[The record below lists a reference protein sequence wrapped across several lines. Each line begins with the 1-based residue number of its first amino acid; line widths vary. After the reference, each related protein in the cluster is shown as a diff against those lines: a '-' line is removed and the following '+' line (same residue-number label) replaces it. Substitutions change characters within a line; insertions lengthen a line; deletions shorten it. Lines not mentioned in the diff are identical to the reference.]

1 MSPLELNLYNK
12 MIRLYRLTGIESN
25 ICFIFAVPII
35 ILQFLVFYDINNLQ
49 QQSIDR
55 IIVVEP
61 MQQQS
66 IVQIH
71 V

>member
-1 MSPLELNLYNK
+1 MSPLEVNLYNK
-12 MIRLYRLTGIESN
+12 MIRLYSLTGIESN
-25 ICFIFAVPII
+25 VCFIFAVPII

-61 MQQQS
+61 MNQQS
-66 IVQIH
+66 IVQIN